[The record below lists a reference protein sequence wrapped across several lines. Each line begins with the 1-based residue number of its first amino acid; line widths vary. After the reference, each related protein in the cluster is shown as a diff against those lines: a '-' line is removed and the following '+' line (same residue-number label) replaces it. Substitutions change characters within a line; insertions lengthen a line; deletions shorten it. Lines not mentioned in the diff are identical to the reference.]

1 MNRRHFLAGSIA
13 LAGQHELLRSMG
25 AISNGGQSARLAE
38 SPQNLLS
45 TTYTDAF
52 LSSRLIPVNEWH
64 PYPRWSE
71 RGAWEAVP
79 ADMRAALVERA
90 QADQKQGWKAFLAST
105 FLDFKRNGNRS
116 RYEADS
122 FGRRDRLLRF
132 VLAECM
138 DGQGRFLDEISNG
151 VWLICEESFWG
162 VPAHLGAQRAG
173 VGLPDVS
180 EPIIDLFAAATA
192 QLLAWTWYLL
202 GDQLNRVSPLIGQRI
217 RIEAERRILRPA
229 RERDDFTWM
238 GLDGKDRRMNN
249 WNPWINSNLL
259 VANLVLEEDQKA
271 RVHEVGRIARS
282 LDVFLNQYWP
292 DAGEEEGPGYF
303 SVSPMCYF
311 ESVSLL
317 ESATGNATNIFANPF
332 IDAMGRYILNA
343 RIADGDYINYGDAHV
358 KAAPEGA
365 LLYRYGKAVHDEQ
378 MEAFGAYCAAEE
390 GWTATGPAL
399 SRALNQSLSS
409 MSRALPAVLAANE
422 IRSARREDVLLRD
435 AWYPSLGL
443 MTAREKANSA
453 AGMYAAVLAASNGR
467 SHSHND
473 TGSFIVYHDG
483 DPVVIDVGVE
493 AYTAKTFSRDRYSIW
508 TMQSAYHNL
517 PTIGG
522 VMQRDGLEFRATQV
536 QYESSA
542 ERAMLRCNLATA
554 YPKEAGIRTWMRTV
568 TLDRVRGEVTVEENF
583 ELERPLPVSL
593 SIMTPRLPSAGAN
606 GTMELR
612 LAKGAGTPVLLRYGG
627 APIEAVVEKIP
638 LQDAGLRESWGN
650 EIYRILLNS
659 RQPVAS
665 GNWSYEFSAA
675 SAG

>member
-52 LSSRLIPVNEWH
+52 LSSRLIPVNKWH

-71 RGAWEAVP
+71 RAAWEAVP
-79 ADMRAALVERA
+79 SDMRAALVERA
-90 QADQKQGWKAFLAST
+90 QADQKQGWKAFLASA

-138 DGQGRFLDEISNG
+138 DGQGLFLDEISNG

-162 VPAHLGAQRAG
+162 VPAHLGTQRAG

-259 VANLVLEEDQKA
+259 VANLVLEEDQKL

-282 LDVFLNQYWP
+282 LDTFLNQYWP

-343 RIADGDYINYGDAHV
+343 RIAGGDYINYGDAHV
-358 KAAPEGA
+358 KAAPEGD
-365 LLYRYGKAVHDEQ
+365 LLYRYGKAVHDGQ

-390 GWTATGPAL
+390 GWTATGPGL
-399 SRALNQSLSS
+399 SRALNQSLAS

-453 AGMYAAVLAASNGR
+453 VGMYAAVLASSNGR

-483 DPVVIDVGVE
+483 DPVAIDVGVE
-493 AYTAKTFSRDRYSIW
+493 AYTAKTFSHDRYSIW
-508 TMQSAYHNL
+508 TMQSAFHNL
-517 PTIGG
+517 PTVGG
-522 VMQRDGLEFRATQV
+522 AMQRDGLEFRATQV

-568 TLDRVRGEVTVEENF
+568 TLDRVRGAVTVAENF

-675 SAG
+675 SAI

>member
-1 MNRRHFLAGSIA
+1 MRLTV
-13 LAGQHELLRSMG
+13 LG
-25 AISNGGQSARLAE
+25 AATGCC
-38 SPQNLLS
+38 
-45 TTYTDAF
+45 
-52 LSSRLIPVNEWH
+52 
-64 PYPRWSE
+64 
-71 RGAWEAVP
+71 
-79 ADMRAALVERA
+79 
-90 QADQKQGWKAFLAST
+90 
-105 FLDFKRNGNRS
+105 
-116 RYEADS
+116 
-122 FGRRDRLLRF
+122 F

-138 DGQGRFLDEISNG
+138 DGQGLFLDEISNG

-162 VPAHLGAQRAG
+162 VPAHLGTQRAG

-202 GDQLNRVSPLIGQRI
+202 GEQLDRVSPMIGQRI

-259 VANLVLEEDQKA
+259 VANLVLEEDQKL

-282 LDVFLNQYWP
+282 LDTFLNQYWP

-311 ESVSLL
+311 EFVSLL

-343 RIADGDYINYGDAHV
+343 RIAGGDYINYGDAHV
-358 KAAPEGA
+358 KAAPEGD
-365 LLYRYGKAVHDEQ
+365 LLYRYGKAVHDGQ

-390 GWTATGPAL
+390 GWTATGPGL
-399 SRALNQSLSS
+399 SRALNQSLAS

-453 AGMYAAVLAASNGR
+453 VGMYAAVLASSNGR

-483 DPVVIDVGVE
+483 DPVAIDVGVE
-493 AYTAKTFSRDRYSIW
+493 AYTAKTFSHDRYSIW
-508 TMQSAYHNL
+508 TMQSAFHNL
-517 PTIGG
+517 PTVGG
-522 VMQRDGLEFRATQV
+522 AMQRDGLEFRATQV

-568 TLDRVRGEVTVEENF
+568 TLDRVRGAVTVAENF

-675 SAG
+675 SAI

>member
-1 MNRRHFLAGSIA
+1 
-13 LAGQHELLRSMG
+13 
-25 AISNGGQSARLAE
+25 
-38 SPQNLLS
+38 
-45 TTYTDAF
+45 
-52 LSSRLIPVNEWH
+52 
-64 PYPRWSE
+64 
-71 RGAWEAVP
+71 
-79 ADMRAALVERA
+79 
-90 QADQKQGWKAFLAST
+90 
-105 FLDFKRNGNRS
+105 
-116 RYEADS
+116 
-122 FGRRDRLLRF
+122 
-132 VLAECM
+132 
-138 DGQGRFLDEISNG
+138 
-151 VWLICEESFWG
+151 
-162 VPAHLGAQRAG
+162 
-173 VGLPDVS
+173 
-180 EPIIDLFAAATA
+180 
-192 QLLAWTWYLL
+192 
-202 GDQLNRVSPLIGQRI
+202 
-217 RIEAERRILRPA
+217 
-229 RERDDFTWM
+229 M

-259 VANLVLEEDQKA
+259 VANLVLEEDQKL

-282 LDVFLNQYWP
+282 LDTFLNQYWP

-311 ESVSLL
+311 EFVSLL

-343 RIADGDYINYGDAHV
+343 RIAGGDYINYGDAHV
-358 KAAPEGA
+358 KAAPEGD
-365 LLYRYGKAVHDEQ
+365 LLYRYGKAVHDGQ

-390 GWTATGPAL
+390 GWTATGPGL
-399 SRALNQSLSS
+399 SRALNQSLAS

-453 AGMYAAVLAASNGR
+453 VGMYAAVLASSNGR

-483 DPVVIDVGVE
+483 DPVAIDVGVE
-493 AYTAKTFSRDRYSIW
+493 AYTAKTFSHDRYSIW
-508 TMQSAYHNL
+508 TMQSAFHNL
-517 PTIGG
+517 PTVGG
-522 VMQRDGLEFRATQV
+522 AMQRDGLEFRATQV

-568 TLDRVRGEVTVEENF
+568 TLDRVRGAVTVAENF

-675 SAG
+675 SAI